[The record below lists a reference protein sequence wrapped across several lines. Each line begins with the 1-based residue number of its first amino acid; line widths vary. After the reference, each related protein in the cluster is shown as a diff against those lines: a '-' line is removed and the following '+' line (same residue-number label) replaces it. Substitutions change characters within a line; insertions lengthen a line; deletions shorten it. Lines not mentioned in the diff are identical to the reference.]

1 MLTPPSL
8 SFFLQRLSN
17 VDIGGHLSGSATVH
31 VTLAMGVHIP
41 VDNRHLYMSVVKSLL
56 YSLRLSKHNLL
67 KCKRIIQDGCLQHT
81 LFSTFKLWLSTRV
94 SCKGVTSVHGEV
106 ATANISASKENIVEK
121 TRRMEDSTR
130 TKKVV

>member
-17 VDIGGHLSGSATVH
+17 VDIGGHLSGSAMG
-31 VTLAMGVHIP
+31 AMGVHIL

-67 KCKRIIQDGCLQHT
+67 NANESFRMAVYST
-81 LFSTFKLWLSTRV
+81 LFLALLSY
-94 SCKGVTSVHGEV
+94 G
-106 ATANISASKENIVEK
+106 
-121 TRRMEDSTR
+121 
-130 TKKVV
+130 